1 MLHTTPDVLNITLS
15 TKCDFWL
22 GALSVAP
29 DEPAAGGDIIIE
41 GYDFHS
47 ELAWKHTETV
57 SAAGGK
63 RIDLIESEYPS
74 VWGVRIKIVVQEA
87 NRTRLMGFS
96 IDDVV
101 MSGQI

>member
-47 ELAWKHTETV
+47 ELAWRHTEAV

-63 RIDLIESEYPS
+63 RINMIDSGYPS